1 MKKSTLLMMSIVII
15 LFFAIASGM
24 VLKTRSDDG
33 HSENDW
39 MFGDFTELH
48 DSVEFDQPMMQEE
61 NKETNETQIEAKSL
75 EEAKKLSKEKD
86 MPILICFHTEWCWGC
101 QKMEKVFKDENVK
114 KAMTKYVLLH
124 VDTDHDKVTTRKF
137 KVRSIPHHV
146 ITDSTEDVKE
156 SLIGPRD
163 AKTFEKWLNDFIK
176 K

>member
-1 MKKSTLLMMSIVII
+1 MKKSTLLMMFIIII

-24 VLKTRSDDG
+24 MLKTRSDDVRP
-33 HSENDW
+33 ENDW

-48 DSVEFDQPMMQEE
+48 DSVGFDQPMTKEKEE
-61 NKETNETQIEAKSL
+61 EKKDPQIEAKSL

-86 MPILICFHTEWCWGC
+86 MPILICFYTEWCWGC

-124 VDTDHDKVTTRKF
+124 VDTDYDKATTKKF
-137 KVRSIPHHV
+137 KIRSIPYQL
-146 ITDSTEDVKE
+146 ITDSTENVKE
-156 SLIGPRD
+156 SLRGPRD